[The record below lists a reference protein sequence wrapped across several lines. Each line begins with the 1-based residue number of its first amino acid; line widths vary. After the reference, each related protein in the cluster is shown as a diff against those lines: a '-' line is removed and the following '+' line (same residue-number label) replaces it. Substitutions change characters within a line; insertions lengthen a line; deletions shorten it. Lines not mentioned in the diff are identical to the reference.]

1 MRTSLLCIVGF
12 LLAAPLQA
20 QARRWSVTIE
30 AGELRF
36 RGTSADTSAEDNG
49 AFRPFRPATLGLRLE
64 RGGAVGVGLGVLYGA
79 GSAALIGPE
88 LTIASRTDALT
99 LVELAPSVS
108 LRVAR
113 LGSGSLR
120 IAGGPVLD
128 HWSWSP
134 APSRWRVGGELVAR
148 LETPLGAASGLV
160 VRAGVA
166 RSGSMLEDDDLPES
180 FERRP
185 SWRSSVAVG
194 LMVRR

>member
-1 MRTSLLCIVGF
+1 MRTYLICIGL
-12 LLAAPLQA
+12 LLAAPLHA
-20 QARRWSVTIE
+20 QAHRWSVTVE
-30 AGELRF
+30 AGELRY

-64 RGGAVGVGLGVLYGA
+64 RGGSVGVGLGILYGA

-88 LTIASRTDALT
+88 LTITSRTDALT

-108 LRVAR
+108 LLVAR

-120 IAGGPVLD
+120 LAGGPLLD

-134 APSRWRVGGELVAR
+134 APGRWRVGGELVAR
-148 LETPLGAASGLV
+148 LETPLGSATGLM

-166 RSGSMLEDDDLPES
+166 RSASMLEDDDLPES